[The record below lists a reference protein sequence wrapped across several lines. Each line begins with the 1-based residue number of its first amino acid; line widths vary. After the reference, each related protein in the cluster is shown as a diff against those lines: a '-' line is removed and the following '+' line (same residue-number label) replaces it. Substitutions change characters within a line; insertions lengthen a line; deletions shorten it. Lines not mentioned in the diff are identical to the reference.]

1 MNLKEK
7 IKNHDDFSL
16 KFNDAPFKD
25 NGILN
30 PGWAEPTYDDFFE
43 RMVDV
48 PVLLNQST
56 VLPMTALQ
64 HDLDML
70 TADVELDSQRDTQGC
85 STPLTETEL
94 EPGMERKQL
103 IAQPLQAKTIVSDN
117 FLEENIEGED
127 FSERMNKYFAQ
138 MSAADPKSR
147 DMDDGWGYMVLDQKY
162 EEEVVIPARNRTN
175 HLSDIFNR
183 LRIQRN
189 NIAHSETRKVNELSP
204 IELNECLDFVLPEGK

>member
-1 MNLKEK
+1 
-7 IKNHDDFSL
+7 
-16 KFNDAPFKD
+16 
-25 NGILN
+25 
-30 PGWAEPTYDDFFE
+30 
-43 RMVDV
+43 
-48 PVLLNQST
+48 
-56 VLPMTALQ
+56 
-64 HDLDML
+64 
-70 TADVELDSQRDTQGC
+70 
-85 STPLTETEL
+85 
-94 EPGMERKQL
+94 
-103 IAQPLQAKTIVSDN
+103 
-117 FLEENIEGED
+117 
-127 FSERMNKYFAQ
+127 